1 MNLITM
7 STHGPYPHENDSGN
21 IYTYELKQAV
31 DRFVD
36 FYKEVREIDPNAV
49 VVIYGDHKPA
59 LNKFFMNK
67 NVLPTNLSH
76 KTGDHDDDFVFK
88 WDISPTDYGDVPV
101 FVAAGSNANLEQLAM
116 KRIINLIFVS
126 HLL

>member
-1 MNLITM
+1 LI
-7 STHGPYPHENDSGN
+7 ST
-21 IYTYELKQAV
+21 
-31 DRFVD
+31 
-36 FYKEVREIDPNAV
+36 KEVREIDPNAV

-67 NVLPTNLSH
+67 NVLPTNLFS

-116 KRIINLIFVS
+116 EANNQPYFCS